1 MQCERNAPFDRFCSM
16 TFAEVTRQG
25 AGWTFRAIGNP
36 HETDRF
42 VDVLRSYV

>member
-1 MQCERNAPFDRFCSM
+1 M

-25 AGWTFRAIGNP
+25 SGWTFRAIGVP

-42 VDVLRSYV
+42 VDILRNYIS